1 MTRKSPSE
9 LREEIRAVA
18 RGERK
23 ASSLPA
29 APLLAALSR
38 EALELLAVLLRKQP
52 ASVSELVD
60 LTGRAQPNIS
70 RSLQLLARYRL
81 IQLVRE
87 GREVR
92 AEPRSPGPSGWT
104 WQRGHTRRKRRPDDR
119 RGCSPTVVTLRRD
132 GSRSDRRLLAKT
144 SIRASEVALDA
155 PLKSLIS
162 GGRYWDRTSGPDITR
177 CHDRSVPKMSQS
189 MGIHRDGGV
198 VYIDGHAICSHSS
211 RVLSCQGSLLSK

>member
-1 MTRKSPSE
+1 MTRKSLSE

-38 EALELLAVLLRKQP
+38 EVLELLAVLLRKQP

-92 AEPRSPGPSGWT
+92 AEAIARAV
-104 WQRGHTRRKRRPDDR
+104 RVD
-119 RGCSPTVVTLRRD
+119 
-132 GSRSDRRLLAKT
+132 LAT
-144 SIRASEVALDA
+144 GTYETEAAA
-155 PLKSLIS
+155 
-162 GGRYWDRTSGPDITR
+162 
-177 CHDRSVPKMSQS
+177 
-189 MGIHRDGGV
+189 
-198 VYIDGHAICSHSS
+198 
-211 RVLSCQGSLLSK
+211 